1 MQIIEVT
8 DLWVRSGVVRFKHR
22 DARLEFVVYP
32 MIHMAAAS
40 FYAAVAARVQR
51 ADIAVVEGIGRSG
64 TDGSVLVRALTL
76 SYRVL
81 RCNRRVRL
89 VEQDIDYAALGVQ
102 LVRPDV
108 NAAEFKEAW
117 RLVPLRHRLGMWCL
131 LPVILLVRLFGGT
144 RTIWSRSTELND
156 LPTPEE
162 EDLLDGMPEL
172 DAAFGGRRDDRL
184 LAALRQIHEDRGD
197 DAIEVAIVYGAGHV
211 PAIVRGLGSLGYRP
225 RSSEW
230 LVVADV

>member
-8 DLWVRSGVVRFKHR
+8 DLWVRSGVVRFKRR
-22 DARLEFVVYP
+22 DTRLEFVVYP

-40 FYAAVAARVQR
+40 FYTEVAVRVKR
-51 ADIAVVEGIGRSG
+51 ADIAVVEGIGRG
-64 TDGSVLVRALTL
+64 ANDGSVLVGALTL

-81 RCNRRVRL
+81 RFNRRVRL
-89 VEQDIDYAALGVQ
+89 VRQDIDYAALGVE

-108 NAAEFKEAW
+108 SSVEFKEGW
-117 RLVPLRHRLGMWCL
+117 RQVPLRHRLVVWLL
-131 LPVILLVRLFGGT
+131 LPVVMLIRLFGGT
-144 RTIWSRSTELND
+144 RTIWSRSMEQND

-162 EDLLDGMPEL
+162 EDATDAMPEF

-184 LAALRQIHEDRGD
+184 LAALREIHEDHGD
-197 DAIEVAIVYGAGHV
+197 DAIEVAVVYGAGHV

-230 LVVADV
+230 LIVADV

>member
-8 DLWVRSGVVRFKHR
+8 DLWVRSGAIRFKRR
-22 DARLEFVVYP
+22 DTPLEFVVYP

-40 FYAAVAARVQR
+40 FYTQVAARVKH
-51 ADIAVVEGIGRSG
+51 ADIAVVEGVGRSG
-64 TDGSVLVRALTL
+64 KDGSALVRALTL

-81 RCNRRVRL
+81 RFNRRVRL
-89 VEQDIDYAALGVQ
+89 VEQDIDYEALGVEV
-102 LVRPDV
+102 VRPDV
-108 NAAEFKEAW
+108 TSAEFKEGW
-117 RLVPLRHRLGMWCL
+117 RLVPLRHRLGVWLL
-131 LPVILLVRLFGGT
+131 LPVVLLVRLLGGT
-144 RTIWSRSTELND
+144 RTIWSRSMEQND

-162 EDLLDGMPEL
+162 EDLIDAMPEL

-211 PAIVRGLGSLGYRP
+211 PTIVRGLGRLGYRP